1 MVIKHS
7 EKSVP
12 AVGNAGLSVQDLE
25 DGYCATLCFVTT
37 NGEFVDVHVT
47 PRHLEHLARLLEDT
61 KRFTD
66 AERFRDA
73 QRRIT

>member
-1 MVIKHS
+1 MVIRHS
-7 EKSVP
+7 QKSVP
-12 AVGNAGLSVQDLE
+12 AIGNAGLNAQDLK

-47 PRHLEHLARLLEDT
+47 PRHLEHLARLLKDT
-61 KRFTD
+61 KRFAD
-66 AERFRDA
+66 SERLLDA

>member
-1 MVIKHS
+1 MATRHS
-7 EKSVP
+7 PRSVP

-66 AERFRDA
+66 AERFLDA
-73 QRRIT
+73 QRRIP